1 MFYYAYIHYTS
12 FVISSLQLSLYF
24 YINTNSY
31 FAWPLTRQH
40 TSLSTD
46 YVNNYIDFDL
56 LPCKLNVPDEYTFH
70 ASNLFVYSVPFL
82 SEILNLDSNIN
93 VFLVIL

>member
-1 MFYYAYIHYTS
+1 MLTLART
-12 FVISSLQLSLYF
+12 LYG
-24 YINTNSY
+24 
-31 FAWPLTRQH
+31 LTRQH

-46 YVNNYIDFDL
+46 YVNNFDL

-82 SEILNLDSNIN
+82 SETLNLDSNIN